1 MDRLS
6 KIKII
11 TDSSSDIPAQLIE
24 ELEITVVPL
33 KVHFGGE
40 TYVDGNELTAEQF
53 YQKLSQAETLPTTS
67 QPSPVDFQEAYQKA
81 IEEGCSG
88 IISIHLSSALS
99 GTFQSAQLAKD
110 MVDSDK
116 VPIEFIDSRTATYAI
131 GNIVVAAARAAKA
144 GKSLDECL
152 AVANEIR
159 KKQVLLAYVDTL
171 EYLHK
176 GGRIGKAAA
185 LMGSLLKIKP
195 IISLDDEGE
204 VYSIEKARGKKK
216 AVRRIFELIEERIP
230 PGSRVSVAILH
241 GTLKNEAEEW
251 LARLQEKYQVQES
264 LYAWIGPIVGTHA
277 GPHSIGMLV
286 TPMDEK

>member
-11 TDSSSDIPAQLIE
+11 TDSTSDIPAKFIE
-24 ELEITVVPL
+24 ELDITVVPL
-33 KVHFGGE
+33 KVHFGE
-40 TYVDGNELTAEQF
+40 KTYVDGKDLTAQQF
-53 YQKLSQAETLPTTS
+53 YQKLDQEEVLPTTS
-67 QPSPVDFQEAYQKA
+67 QPSPVHFQEAYHQA
-81 IEEGCSG
+81 IDEGYSG

-99 GTFQSAQLAKD
+99 GTFQSAQLAKE

-116 VPIEFIDSRTATYAI
+116 VLIELIDSRTATYAI

-152 AVANEIR
+152 AVAKEVR

-216 AVRRIFELIEERIP
+216 AVRRIFELIEERVP

-251 LARLQEKYQVQES
+251 LARLKEKYQVQES
-264 LYAWIGPIVGTHA
+264 LFAWIGPIVGTHA